1 MPPQSKEPDRDEL
14 LPENDLSGIKD
25 LDATED
31 GSHALPDSDATV
43 DADSGIS
50 DSQTRPNSEATNA
63 PADPDATYI
72 PGSDVQSR
80 VKEWEASLSDNSE
93 CRRRSE
99 NVAPGG
105 EWPSGEKRSAQMITC
120 RSHFRLSEVPK
131 SSGLACCRRQG
142 CSPTWISG
150 LRFAVAF

>member
-93 CRRRSE
+93 PGQTLKPPQATEESTASTVEESVVLKRREISQQDTQKECSTVGE
-99 NVAPGG
+99 NDQP
-105 EWPSGEKRSAQMITC
+105 
-120 RSHFRLSEVPK
+120 
-131 SSGLACCRRQG
+131 
-142 CSPTWISG
+142 
-150 LRFAVAF
+150 